1 MTPAH
6 RRVLAGALLVG
17 ALAWAVAWA
26 LAGRQASPAE
36 AGVRAVADTAAVSV
50 LGLALLPMLDE
61 SRYRAELVRGAAR
74 PLAVVAVVWLI
85 AEAVRV
91 TLAAAAAAD
100 APLRRLPLHT
110 ALEFLTMTAGG
121 SAMLLSVAAAAVVC
135 LLAVLGP
142 TATAAQVTLAG
153 AAAIGV
159 AARAV
164 TGHLA
169 DNPLGAIAIALHIL
183 AAAVWCGALVAV
195 LLTVQHRGQWSRVLP
210 RFSQLA
216 LGCVA
221 VLLAAGVVGALVVL
235 PGPGA
240 LLSTGYGR
248 VLLAKGVLALAL
260 VGLGWH
266 NRTRWTPA
274 ARAHRISAGQSTG
287 RARREWAL
295 MVMALTLAAALAV
308 TG

>member
-1 MTPAH
+1 M
-6 RRVLAGALLVG
+6 
-17 ALAWAVAWA
+17 
-26 LAGRQASPAE
+26 
-36 AGVRAVADTAAVSV
+36 

-61 SRYRAELVRGAAR
+61 PRYRGELVRGAAR
-74 PLAVVAVVWLI
+74 PLVVVAVVWLI

-91 TLAAAAAAD
+91 SLAASAAAD
-100 APLRRLPLHT
+100 IPLRRLPLHT
-110 ALEFLTMTAGG
+110 ALEFVTMTAGG
-121 SAMLLSVAAAAVVC
+121 RAMLLSVAAAAVVC

-169 DNPLGAIAIALHIL
+169 DDPLGAVAVALHIL

-195 LLTVQHRGQWSRVLP
+195 LLTVQHRGQWARVLP

-216 LGCVA
+216 L
-221 VLLAAGVVGALVVL
+221 VLCGGAAGRGGGGCAGHGAAPAQCSAEYRIR
-235 PGPGA
+235 PGCCWPRA
-240 LLSTGYGR
+240 S
-248 VLLAKGVLALAL
+248 LAVAL

-295 MVMALTLAAALAV
+295 MVIALTLAAALAV